1 MAPEAA
7 RAEILEIHLGRP
19 EELST
24 RPWGLSSHVFPVPQR
39 GQTLFIRALT
49 KASIFAFRSDYRIG
63 NTSSFLSLN
72 VSTSWMNNLVA
83 FYKRLMWFFVFE
95 ERFVDIR
102 VKYVKC
108 VILAIPVGAR
118 GVEEEDLRKSLTTSS
133 VSLLPQPERT
143 KFPILEL
150 HIFLYRNW
158 AFRIKYIPKLSL

>member
-1 MAPEAA
+1 M
-7 RAEILEIHLGRP
+7 
-19 EELST
+19 
-24 RPWGLSSHVFPVPQR
+24 
-39 GQTLFIRALT
+39 
-49 KASIFAFRSDYRIG
+49 
-63 NTSSFLSLN
+63 
-72 VSTSWMNNLVA
+72 
-83 FYKRLMWFFVFE
+83 
-95 ERFVDIR
+95 DIR